1 MTCLLRAGF
10 AASTGTGVVRRK
22 RVAGDGLDLPRHLW
36 ADRVRADPKGW
47 RDARFAWSTNEHDW
61 GPQMLGYLAFFDETV
76 YLYRTA
82 LGSKPPMGCVE
93 RHERSMEAK

>member
-1 MTCLLRAGF
+1 MTCPRRAACG
-10 AASTGTGVVRRK
+10 ACTGAGVVRRK
-22 RVAGDGLDLPRHLW
+22 RRTVDGLPLPRHLW
-36 ADRVRADPKGW
+36 TDRVAADPKDW

-82 LGSKPPMGCVE
+82 LGLKPPIGCVQRYE
-93 RHERSMEAK
+93 LLTRE